1 MRRLVR
7 ALLAATAG
15 LLLAA
20 GFAASPAEA
29 TARPTLVPAHVHG
42 TETAMPGMDHDVS
55 PMPGMNHE
63 VSPMPGMNHEVSP
76 MPGMDHEV
84 SPMPGMTG
92 SHNDDGGSRPRALV
106 LAGFGGLNGAV
117 LVTAMILRRRT
128 RPRH

>member
-76 MPGMDHEV
+76 MPGM
-84 SPMPGMTG
+84 TG

-106 LAGFGGLNGAV
+106 LAGFGGLNSAV